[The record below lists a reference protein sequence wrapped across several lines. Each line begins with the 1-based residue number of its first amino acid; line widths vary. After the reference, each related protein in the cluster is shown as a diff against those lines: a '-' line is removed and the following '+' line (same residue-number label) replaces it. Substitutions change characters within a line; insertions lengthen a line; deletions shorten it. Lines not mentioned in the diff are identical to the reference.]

1 MELLMLGGIVGA
13 SVHGGISTQNSAQKL
28 ETQLCN
34 LNGSLSSYVKNATDD
49 TKLYSK
55 EYFQQQQKLN
65 QLKDKKGTVQQD
77 IKLEHENYK
86 KTMTFFKIAGIGFG
100 LVLIFIF
107 FTKKV
112 ILKETAMK
120 K

>member
-1 MELLMLGGIVGA
+1 MLAGIIGG
-13 SVHGGISTQNSAQKL
+13 SVHGGISTQDSAQKL

-34 LNGSLSSYVKNATDD
+34 LNGSLSSYVTLATKD
-49 TKLYSK
+49 TKLYSD

-65 QLKDKKGTVQQD
+65 QLKDKIGNVQQD

-86 KTMTFFKIAGIGFG
+86 KTITFFKIAGIGFG